1 MTSFEAWC
9 PRCRVTWPPEA
20 RTCVHCGGRVAPSR
34 ALVEVASQGG
44 RPPAAAEEIRT
55 QQQETDASARQSPLR
70 LLRIGIAAL
79 WLALA
84 LAGSLL
90 RHCNQP

>member
-1 MTSFEAWC
+1 VPLTAFEAWC

-20 RTCVHCGGRVAPSR
+20 RTCVHCGGRVAPTR
-34 ALVEVASQGG
+34 ALADDVMQGG
-44 RPPAAAEEIRT
+44 AAPAAAEIRSP
-55 QQQETDASARQSPLR
+55 QPAEAAAPRSPLR
-70 LLRIGIAAL
+70 LLRVGIAVL

-90 RHCNQP
+90 RHCHPP

>member
-1 MTSFEAWC
+1 MPVTSFEAWC

-20 RTCVHCGGRVAPSR
+20 RTCVHCGGRVAPTR
-34 ALVEVASQGG
+34 ALADDVMQGAT
-44 RPPAAAEEIRT
+44 PPAASPSPREAEAAAPR
-55 QQQETDASARQSPLR
+55 SPLR
-70 LLRIGIAAL
+70 LLRVGIAVL

-90 RHCNQP
+90 RHCNPP

>member
-1 MTSFEAWC
+1 MPLTAFEAWC
-9 PRCRVTWPPEA
+9 PRCRVTWPPET
-20 RTCVHCGGRVAPSR
+20 RTCVHCGGRVAPTR
-34 ALVEVASQGG
+34 ALADDAMQGG
-44 RPPAAAEEIRT
+44 APAAEEIQGPR
-55 QQQETDASARQSPLR
+55 DAEAAARRSPMR
-70 LLRIGIAAL
+70 LLRVGIAAL